1 MAQPSK
7 SMTKIAYDDI
17 ELAFDFVSSQPP
29 CTNSAFISKTT
40 GQIYFVSAFGD
51 SDELPED
58 IEDAAQ
64 YIAIPHKNDLDL
76 GIALVRAF
84 VWQRIPEQTQKVEHI
99 FSRKGAYAR
108 FKNYLDTLGLL
119 EAWYGFEAAQ
129 TESAL
134 KRWCEENSI
143 DIEE

>member
-1 MAQPSK
+1 M
-7 SMTKIAYDDI
+7 MKIEYDDI
-17 ELAFDFVSSQPP
+17 ELALDFVSSQPP
-29 CTNSAFISKTT
+29 LTNSAFISKAT

-51 SDELPED
+51 CDQLPED

-99 FSRKGAYAR
+99 FRR
-108 FKNYLDTLGLL
+108 H
-119 EAWYGFEAAQ
+119 E
-129 TESAL
+129 
-134 KRWCEENSI
+134 
-143 DIEE
+143 